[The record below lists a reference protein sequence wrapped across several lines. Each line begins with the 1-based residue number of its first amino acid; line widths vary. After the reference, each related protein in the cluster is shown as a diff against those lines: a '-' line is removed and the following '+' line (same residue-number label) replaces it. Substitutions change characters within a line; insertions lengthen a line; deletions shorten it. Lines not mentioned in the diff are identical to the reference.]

1 MSLDKNTE
9 KKKSLIKVWVIF
21 GYVKFNSV
29 RSTHNE

>member
-9 KKKSLIKVWVIF
+9 KKSLIKVWVIF
-21 GYVKFNSV
+21 GYVKVNSV